1 MNKIFIIVLISIFS
15 AIKID
20 AQINDTIQL
29 NCINDFFDGYN
40 TQNFEKIRHTFSPVF
55 KLLLSKSKVKLIY
68 ETQYG
73 ILGKANISNIT
84 KRSEGT
90 YLIQIKYERDTTE
103 IENLG
108 LSISKKGKII
118 GMNAPGLKYRYP
130 FTNQGKG
137 IENNTLKNKID
148 SISNLKFKAANFNGC
163 VLVLKNKSPF
173 YVKSFG
179 YADFENKTPLNENTL
194 FDLASLSKQFT
205 AMSIMLLKNQ
215 GKLDYAQKIEEIIPD
230 FPYKNITVK
239 NLLNH
244 TSGLPDYME
253 LFEKKWDKSKIA
265 HNKDVLEYLK
275 KYKPKVSF
283 KPGKEYEYSNT
294 GYVVLSLI
302 IEQIS
307 GKTYSEFISE
317 NIFKPL
323 GMEYS
328 KVYNTKYSKNEIVE
342 NYAKG
347 YTFDNKS
354 NTYVAVTKVPELDF
368 YRYLDGITGDGAVN
382 SCISDLQKWDN
393 ALREYKLL
401 SKDEFNVA
409 IQPVQLKNELSE
421 YGFGWELQT
430 NNDYQKLLYH
440 SGSWG
445 GNMNYIL
452 HFLDKD
458 ISVILL
464 SNNEYF
470 NVEKFAYT
478 IGDLMNKE

>member
-215 GKLDYAQKIEEIIPD
+215 GKLDYAQK
-230 FPYKNITVK
+230 
-239 NLLNH
+239 
-244 TSGLPDYME
+244 
-253 LFEKKWDKSKIA
+253 
-265 HNKDVLEYLK
+265 
-275 KYKPKVSF
+275 
-283 KPGKEYEYSNT
+283 
-294 GYVVLSLI
+294 
-302 IEQIS
+302 
-307 GKTYSEFISE
+307 
-317 NIFKPL
+317 
-323 GMEYS
+323 
-328 KVYNTKYSKNEIVE
+328 
-342 NYAKG
+342 
-347 YTFDNKS
+347 
-354 NTYVAVTKVPELDF
+354 
-368 YRYLDGITGDGAVN
+368 
-382 SCISDLQKWDN
+382 
-393 ALREYKLL
+393 
-401 SKDEFNVA
+401 
-409 IQPVQLKNELSE
+409 
-421 YGFGWELQT
+421 
-430 NNDYQKLLYH
+430 
-440 SGSWG
+440 
-445 GNMNYIL
+445 
-452 HFLDKD
+452 
-458 ISVILL
+458 
-464 SNNEYF
+464 
-470 NVEKFAYT
+470 
-478 IGDLMNKE
+478 